1 MLQDDRKEIIE
12 LIKQLKSEKKIL
24 SEKIIDLENKLIELE
39 KTNTLL
45 KQKFD
50 TLSLNDLSLQL
61 IEFLDNKSLS
71 KIKLKES
78 LDTYIADLQYCIDLL
93 KK

>member
-1 MLQDDRKEIIE
+1 MFEDDRKEIIE

-24 SEKIIDLENKLIELE
+24 SEKIIELENKLIELE

>member
-39 KTNTLL
+39 KTNSLL

-78 LDTYIADLQYCIDLL
+78 LDAYIADLQYCIDLL